1 MQCNILYNGA
11 VDLSCTPESE
21 SNHNFVSCSEAWRRR
36 RSGFGLHKK
45 SRQSDPHSDAGK
57 VVNYKEDIDLEDQE
71 DWKFNDDEV

>member
-1 MQCNILYNGA
+1 MLCNILYNRA
-11 VDLSCTPESE
+11 VELSCTPESK

-36 RSGFGLHKK
+36 RAGLLHKK
-45 SRQSDPHSDAGK
+45 SRQSDSHSDAGK